1 MVVGLRVAQIG
12 GRPRR
17 AVAAVIN
24 SLDGAGSKGG
34 REREFSSEEEEE
46 EEEEPSL
53 NQRKVHVSHHPAL

>member
-1 MVVGLRVAQIG
+1 M
-12 GRPRR
+12 
-17 AVAAVIN
+17 AAIIN

-46 EEEEPSL
+46 EEEPSL

>member
-1 MVVGLRVAQIG
+1 M
-12 GRPRR
+12 
-17 AVAAVIN
+17 AAVIN